1 MSHIFGDHS
10 RQTDSGPEVD
20 EPPALLLETE
30 TKEDEKEEVVAAPR
44 MKDQLAYMI
53 ASVNRQLEAELE
65 ERLRPGGVPI
75 EQYRILEVLD
85 ASEPCAMGE
94 IASQSLIEP
103 PTLTKIIDKMVA
115 DGLVYRAP
123 DPNDRRRVLILT
135 APGGKALFK
144 RLRGVSTAQEQRLT
158 DLLESDRAAELR
170 NLLRELIS

>member
-1 MSHIFGDHS
+1 
-10 RQTDSGPEVD
+10 
-20 EPPALLLETE
+20 
-30 TKEDEKEEVVAAPR
+30 
-44 MKDQLAYMI
+44 MKDQLAYVI

-85 ASEPCAMGE
+85 ASEPAAMGE
-94 IASQSLIEP
+94 IATQSLIEG

-115 DGLVYRAP
+115 EGLVYRAP

-144 RLRGVSTAQEQRLT
+144 RLRGVSTAQEQRLV
-158 DLLESDRAAELR
+158 DLLASDGAATLR
-170 NLLRELIS
+170 SLLKELIQ

>member
-1 MSHIFGDHS
+1 MT
-10 RQTDSGPEVD
+10 QT
-20 EPPALLLETE
+20 
-30 TKEDEKEEVVAAPR
+30 R

-53 ASVNRQLEAELE
+53 ASINRQLEAELE

-85 ASEPCAMGE
+85 ANEPAAMGE
-94 IASQSLIEP
+94 IAQQSLIEA

-115 DGLVYRAP
+115 EGLVYRAP

-144 RLRGVSTAQEQRLT
+144 RLRGVSTAQEQRIVE
-158 DLLESDRAAELR
+158 LLEGDKAAALR
-170 NLLRELIS
+170 SLLKELIQ

>member
-1 MSHIFGDHS
+1 MA
-10 RQTDSGPEVD
+10 QM
-20 EPPALLLETE
+20 
-30 TKEDEKEEVVAAPR
+30 R

-53 ASVNRQLEAELE
+53 ASINRQLEAELE

-85 ASEPCAMGE
+85 ASEPAAMGE
-94 IASQSLIEP
+94 IAQQSLIEA

-115 DGLVYRAP
+115 EALVYRAP

-144 RLRGVSTAQEQRLT
+144 RLRGVSTAQEQRIV
-158 DLLESDRAAELR
+158 DLLEGDKAAALR
-170 NLLRELIS
+170 NLLKELIQ

>member
-1 MSHIFGDHS
+1 M
-10 RQTDSGPEVD
+10 
-20 EPPALLLETE
+20 
-30 TKEDEKEEVVAAPR
+30 R

-53 ASVNRQLEAELE
+53 ASINRQLEAELE

-85 ASEPCAMGE
+85 ASEPAAMGE
-94 IASQSLIEP
+94 IASQSLIEA

-115 DGLVYRAP
+115 EGLVYRAP

-144 RLRGVSTAQEQRLT
+144 RLRGVSSAQEQRIV
-158 DLLESDRAAELR
+158 DLLEGDKAAALR
-170 NLLRELIS
+170 GLLKELIQ

>member
-1 MSHIFGDHS
+1 VT
-10 RQTDSGPEVD
+10 QT
-20 EPPALLLETE
+20 
-30 TKEDEKEEVVAAPR
+30 R

-53 ASVNRQLEAELE
+53 ASINRQLEAELE

-85 ASEPCAMGE
+85 ANEPAAMGE
-94 IASQSLIEP
+94 IAQQSLIEA

-115 DGLVYRAP
+115 EGLVYRAP

-144 RLRGVSTAQEQRLT
+144 RLRGVSTAQEQRIVE
-158 DLLESDRAAELR
+158 LLEGDKAAALR
-170 NLLRELIS
+170 SLLKELIQ

>member
-1 MSHIFGDHS
+1 MA
-10 RQTDSGPEVD
+10 QM
-20 EPPALLLETE
+20 
-30 TKEDEKEEVVAAPR
+30 R

-53 ASVNRQLEAELE
+53 ASINRQLEAELE

-85 ASEPCAMGE
+85 ASEPAAMGE
-94 IASQSLIEP
+94 IAQQSLIDA

-115 DGLVYRAP
+115 EALVYRAP

-144 RLRGVSTAQEQRLT
+144 RLRGVSTAQEQRIV
-158 DLLESDRAAELR
+158 DLLEGDKAAALR
-170 NLLRELIS
+170 NLLKELIQ